1 MKTKNITISMPTE
14 LVSTLQSKVGKREL
28 SKYIVKVVRKAIEE
42 EQTSLEAAYAAA
54 ENDPDRIEIIN
65 DWRPLD
71 MEGWE

>member
-54 ENDPDRIEIIN
+54 ENDPDRIETIN